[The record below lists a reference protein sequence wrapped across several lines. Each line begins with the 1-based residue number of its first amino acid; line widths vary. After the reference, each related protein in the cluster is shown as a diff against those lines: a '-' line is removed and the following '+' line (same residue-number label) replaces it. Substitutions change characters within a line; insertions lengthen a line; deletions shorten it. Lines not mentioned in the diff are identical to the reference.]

1 MHLHGFTE
9 NSFSQFHK
17 ETILKKE
24 VKIVKIEIYYDT
36 YCKNATEKICGSVWK
51 NFCMSLEM
59 LYLKMRHL
67 SLPSM
72 SSQSLF
78 FYSLYCFAPF
88 HFKLDTGCM
97 LHCIWFSVH
106 YNFKK
111 LSLEL
116 LRQYT
121 ILGIS
126 CMKLKSNVQFDST
139 MQSVTLSCSILGMS
153 CIKLKSNVQSTQPYC
168 LRDPS
173 VFLQALNLT
182 SFFFFLTLNQ
192 LQCISL

>member
-24 VKIVKIEIYYDT
+24 VKIVKIQIYYDT
-36 YCKNATEKICGSVWK
+36 YCKNTTEKICGSVWK
-51 NFCMSLEM
+51 KFCMSLEM

-67 SLPSM
+67 SLPSV

-78 FYSLYCFAPF
+78 FQSLYCFAPF

-97 LHCIWFSVH
+97 LYCTCFSVY

-111 LSLEL
+111 IIFRTIEVVY
-116 LRQYT
+116 RYT
-121 ILGIS
+121 IKYT
-126 CMKLKSNVQFDST
+126 CKFPTQF
-139 MQSVTLSCSILGMS
+139 
-153 CIKLKSNVQSTQPYC
+153 
-168 LRDPS
+168 
-173 VFLQALNLT
+173 QARA
-182 SFFFFLTLNQ
+182 S
-192 LQCISL
+192 